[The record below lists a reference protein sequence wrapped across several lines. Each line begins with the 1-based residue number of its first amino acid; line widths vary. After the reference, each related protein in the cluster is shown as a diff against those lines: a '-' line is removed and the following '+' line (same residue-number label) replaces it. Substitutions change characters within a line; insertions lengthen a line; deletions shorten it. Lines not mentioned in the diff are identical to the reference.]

1 MVSNK
6 ITVNIYICF
15 VFVISFSA
23 FCSSNNTLLG
33 YPDKIINLVNAQIK
47 KGVNFSFNNYVITYS
62 CGGGAICGG
71 VYNPKTKEFVQF
83 PDDYQIDNFKVTF
96 SKNSSEIYFNGSS
109 AIDNKKYKDKCF
121 LFDEHVFLECEKD

>member
-1 MVSNK
+1 MLLPIVA
-6 ITVNIYICF
+6 VVVLF
-15 VFVISFSA
+15 V
-23 FCSSNNTLLG
+23 
-33 YPDKIINLVNAQIK
+33 
-47 KGVNFSFNNYVITYS
+47 
-62 CGGGAICGG
+62 GG